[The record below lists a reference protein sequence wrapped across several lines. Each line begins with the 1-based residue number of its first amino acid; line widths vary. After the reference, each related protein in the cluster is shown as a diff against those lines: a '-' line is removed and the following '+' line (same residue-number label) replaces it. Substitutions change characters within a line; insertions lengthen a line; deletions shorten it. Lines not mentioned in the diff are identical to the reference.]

1 MKKLVLS
8 LTMLLATGLSGFAYD
23 LVVNNGDTAF
33 FYYTITS
40 EEEQTVEL
48 SKDSLVYTY
57 YIGDGGES
65 GPRYTYK
72 QMHVVIPETVTIDS
86 KEYTVTALG
95 DNVFSNYKHF
105 ADVTFPKTLKTIGC
119 SAFANVLNLK
129 VYVEDIEAWLR
140 IERKWPV
147 DMTGFTL
154 YAGGEK
160 VTDININEP
169 VSKIGDWQF
178 AGVVGLNVVK
188 LFGSVKTVGV
198 GAFQGCDVKE
208 IYVVAAESIG
218 EGAFKDCASLTWASF
233 GSSTAGIPEN
243 CCVGCKKLETVT
255 MGNNVK
261 TIGARAFY
269 ECSNLKKV
277 VFSSSLEE
285 IGVLAFYSCNL
296 RYTNTTVES
305 LTTIGNLAFS
315 HCGGLKT
322 LPFGNS
328 VKTIGGGAFGYCNSL
343 TSVTIPAGV
352 TVIEPGTFERCAS
365 LAEVVIGDG
374 VTEIGNDAFNLCP
387 KLASLT
393 FGKSVKTI
401 GDRAFYNCTYN
412 GNNYS
417 NITSLTIPNSV
428 ETIGE
433 GAFAMWWRLESLT
446 IGSGVKTIGPK
457 AFSVADGYGNVLS
470 KITSVTCLGKTP
482 AKLYKDDTFDTRTYM
497 NATLTVPDGAGKA
510 YSAANYWSL
519 FDNIIDNNPD
529 AGDDD
534 GEYEDEDVNKDG
546 QVDTGDVVKIYNR
559 IIYGKGN
566 EE

>member
-1 MKKLVLS
+1 MKKIVLS
-8 LTMLLATGLSGFAYD
+8 LTLLLATGLSGFAYD

-119 SAFANVLNLK
+119 SAFAKVLNLK

-178 AGVVGLNVVK
+178 MGVEGLNVVK

-218 EGAFKDCASLTWASF
+218 EGAFKDCASLTWVSF

-243 CCVGCKKLETVT
+243 CCVGCRKLETVT

-269 ECSNLKKV
+269 ECRNLKKV

-285 IGVLAFYSCNL
+285 IGVSAFYSCNL
-296 RYTNTTVES
+296 KSINTVES
-305 LTTIGNLAFS
+305 LTTIGNGAFS

-328 VKTIGGGAFGYCNSL
+328 ISYIGTRAFDHCTGMNTPLVLGQDNDVTIGQYAFYYCEAVPSL
-343 TSVTIPAGV
+343 VVGDAVTAIGDYAFCECNGVKSVTI
-352 TVIEPGTFERCAS
+352 
-365 LAEVVIGDG
+365 
-374 VTEIGNDAFNLCP
+374 GN
-387 KLASLT
+387 
-393 FGKSVKTI
+393 SVKSI
-401 GDRAFYNCTYN
+401 GEGAFYELYKADEP
-412 GNNYS
+412 
-417 NITSLTIPNSV
+417 LVIPNSV

-433 GAFAMWWRLESLT
+433 GAFANWVELTTLT
-446 IGSGVKTIGPK
+446 IGSGVGSIGPE
-457 AFSVADGYGNVLS
+457 AFACSGVS

-482 AKLYKDDTFDTRTYM
+482 AKMFRDDTFDISTYM

-534 GEYEDEDVNKDG
+534 GDDRADVNQDG
-546 QVDTGDVVKIYNR
+546 EINSADVVYIYNR

-566 EE
+566 QQPEGE